1 MAGTSTAEAL
11 PLMAATEAGHKAR
24 GALLRELVIGL
35 TAFLTVVDLFAT
47 QAILP
52 SLVRHYQVTPAAMA
66 FAVNASTMG
75 MAVSGLAVALFSKR
89 LDRRLGILVSLAL
102 LAIPTALLAV
112 APGLGTFTLLRI
124 AQGVFM
130 ASAFTLTLAY
140 LGEEYSA
147 ADAAGAFA
155 AYITGNVASNL
166 IGRLM
171 SAAFA
176 DHLGLAANF
185 YIFATLNL
193 AGAFMVYFTVHQA
206 PPMAAK
212 GTVQAAPLAAWVL
225 HLKSPPLRAG
235 FGIGF
240 CILFA
245 FIGTFTYVNFVL
257 TREPLSLGSMQLGFV
272 YFVFLPSIFTTPLAG
287 RTVRLVGTRRA
298 LWIGLT
304 IAGVALPLLVTP
316 YLVAVLVGMVLMG
329 VGTFFAQATATGFVS
344 RSATADRGAASGIYL
359 ACYFL
364 GGLIGTAVL
373 GQVFDR
379 FGWPATVVGIAMSLG
394 VAAALATDDDARR
407 GVPARPS
414 GRSVLVPLT
423 SQASNTSR
431 APAEAEHGCNER
443 TQQHT

>member
-11 PLMAATEAGHKAR
+11 PMMAAMEAGTKAR
-24 GALLRELVIGL
+24 GALLRELLIGL

-52 SLVRHYQVTPAAMA
+52 SLARHYQVTPAAMG

-75 MAVSGLAVALFSKR
+75 MAVSGLAVALFSR
-89 LDRRLGILVSLAL
+89 RIDRRLGILVSLAL
-102 LAIPTALLAV
+102 LAIPTALLAA

-140 LGEEYSA
+140 LGEEYTA
-147 ADAAGAFA
+147 ADAAGVFA

-171 SAAFA
+171 SASFA

-185 YIFATLNL
+185 YIFAVLNL
-193 AGAFMVYFTVHQA
+193 TGAFIVYLTVRQA
-206 PPMAAK
+206 QPMPAK
-212 GTVQAAPLAAWVL
+212 GAAQPAPLATWAL

-245 FIGTFTYVNFVL
+245 FIGTFTFVNFVL

-287 RTVRLVGTRRA
+287 RTVQLIGTRRA
-298 LWIGLT
+298 LWIGLAT
-304 IAGVALPLLVTP
+304 AGMALPLLVTP
-316 YLVAVLVGMVLMG
+316 YLPAVLLGMVLVG

-344 RSATADRGAASGIYL
+344 RTATVDRAAASGIYL

-364 GGLIGTAVL
+364 GGLIGTASL

-379 FGWPATVVGIAMSLG
+379 LGWTATVIGIGASL
-394 VAAALATDDDARR
+394 AAAAILAAKLTVIPTAACQPAHR
-407 GVPARPS
+407 G
-414 GRSVLVPLT
+414 
-423 SQASNTSR
+423 
-431 APAEAEHGCNER
+431 
-443 TQQHT
+443 